1 MIERGPVLIGHKHR
15 GGAAMGYFAGL
26 DVSLEETAI
35 CIVDEAGG
43 IVREAR
49 VASEPDAL
57 VAFFDALGMTM
68 QRVGLEACSLT
79 AWLHQGLSEAGI
91 PAVCIEARQAKA
103 AMGAMPNKTDRN
115 DARGIAQIMRT
126 GWYRA
131 VHVKS
136 PSCRSW
142 RALMREVGLKLGTP
156 SRKDF

>member
-1 MIERGPVLIGHKHR
+1 
-15 GGAAMGYFAGL
+15 MGYFAGL

-35 CIVDEAGG
+35 CIVDGAGH

-49 VASEPDAL
+49 AVSEPEVL
-57 VAFFDALGMTM
+57 VAFFEASGMEM
-68 QRVGLEACSLT
+68 ERVGLEACSLT
-79 AWLHQGLSEAGI
+79 AWLHAGLTEAGI
-91 PAVCIEARQAKA
+91 PAICIEARQAKA

-142 RALMREVGLKLGTP
+142 RALLTARRMVLNLSLIHISEPTRP
-156 SRKDF
+156 Y